1 MNDILSWG
9 DHIEIVCNKVT
20 CSLSLLRSLSWFL
33 PRPLLLLYLKSYIL
47 PLFDYCDNVW
57 SVCTKEES
65 HWLETLLNFACRTV
79 LHKRGDYSASSA
91 RKELGISTLSA
102 RWKIHLVQTVYK
114 CVSSQSPTYLSNLFP
129 TPTSQY
135 NTRASSTS
143 QLNLPRL
150 RTSLGQKAFSFVGAS
165 IWRSLPNNIRCCAD
179 FRVFTDYV

>member
-1 MNDILSWG
+1 M
-9 DHIEIVCNKVT
+9 
-20 CSLSLLRSLSWFL
+20 
-33 PRPLLLLYLKSYIL
+33 
-47 PLFDYCDNVW
+47 W

-65 HWLETLLNFACRTV
+65 NRLETLLNFVCRTV
-79 LHKRGDYSASSA
+79 LHKCRDYSASSA

-102 RWKIHLVQTVYK
+102 RWKIHLAQTVYK
-114 CVSSQSPTYLSNLFP
+114 CVSSQSPTYLSNCFS

-179 FRVFTDYV
+179 FRVFTRLCENHFLND